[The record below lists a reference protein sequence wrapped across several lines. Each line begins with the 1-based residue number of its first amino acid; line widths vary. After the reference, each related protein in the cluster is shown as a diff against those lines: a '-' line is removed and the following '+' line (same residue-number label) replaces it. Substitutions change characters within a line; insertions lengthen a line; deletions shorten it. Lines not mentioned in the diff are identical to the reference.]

1 MFVIMF
7 GIRQISILF
16 QNNVVILRIVGLL
29 QNNSRFLYFNFWGIN
44 IITPMQNQP
53 VGTNLIETFPIFFEE
68 GLKRELNSV
77 SKIYRAAAGDIIM
90 DIDQSIDQIPLVLK
104 GSIKIIRE
112 DDEGNEI
119 LLYYL
124 EAGQACA
131 ASITCCLAGQRSTIR
146 AIAEDD
152 TEYLAVP
159 VQYSDE
165 WMVKYTSWKNF
176 VMNTYSERFEELLK
190 AIDQLAFKK
199 MDERLAKYL
208 HDKADLHEN
217 SVIHI
222 SHQEIAYDL
231 NTSREVISRL
241 LKQLERIGSIKLGRN
256 RISILE

>member
-1 MFVIMF
+1 M
-7 GIRQISILF
+7 Q
-16 QNNVVILRIVGLL
+16 VV
-29 QNNSRFLYFNFWGIN
+29 NTT
-44 IITPMQNQP
+44 ITDR
-53 VGTNLIETFPIFFEE
+53 FPIFFEE
-68 GLKRELNSV
+68 GLKKELNSV
-77 SKIYRAAAGDIIM
+77 SKLYRVPAGDIIM
-90 DIDQSIDQIPLVLK
+90 DIDQSIDQIPLVIK
-104 GSIKIIRE
+104 GSIKISRE
-112 DDEGNEI
+112 DEEGNEI
-119 LLYYL
+119 FLYYL
-124 EAGQACA
+124 EPGHACA
-131 ASITCCLAGQRSTIR
+131 TSITCCLSGQRSTIR

-152 TEYLAVP
+152 TEYLGIP

-165 WMVKYTSWKNF
+165 WMLKYKTWKNF

-208 HDKADLHEN
+208 HDKADLHDD

-256 RISILE
+256 RIVILD

>member
-1 MFVIMF
+1 MNS
-7 GIRQISILF
+7 QSIDTTA
-16 QNNVVILRIVGLL
+16 IDR
-29 QNNSRFLYFNFWGIN
+29 
-44 IITPMQNQP
+44 
-53 VGTNLIETFPIFFEE
+53 FPIFFE
-68 GLKRELNSV
+68 GDLKKELNSV
-77 SKIYRAAAGDIIM
+77 SKVYKAETGDIIM
-90 DIDQSIDQIPLVLK
+90 DIDQTIDQIPLVLK
-104 GSIKIIRE
+104 GSIKILRE

-119 LLYYL
+119 FLYYL
-124 EAGQACA
+124 EPGHACA
-131 ASITCCLAGQRSTIR
+131 TSITCCLSGQRSTIR

-152 TEYLAVP
+152 TEYLGIP

-165 WMVKYTSWKNF
+165 WMLKYKSWKNF

-208 HDKADLHEN
+208 HDKADLHDSCE
-217 SVIHI
+217 IHI

-256 RISILE
+256 RIIILD